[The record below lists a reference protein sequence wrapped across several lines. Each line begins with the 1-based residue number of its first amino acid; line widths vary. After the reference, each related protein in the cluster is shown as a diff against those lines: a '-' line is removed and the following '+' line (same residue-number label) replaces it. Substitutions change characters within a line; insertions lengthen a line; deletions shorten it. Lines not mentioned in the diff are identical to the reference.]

1 MTLFDLYQPR
11 LSVIATK
18 YAEMMTASNLQK
30 YWQNIFKI
38 PVLQNIKIVGNMKN
52 TSEKWGLLIK
62 AIRENV

>member
-18 YAEMMTASNLQK
+18 YAEMMTAS
-30 YWQNIFKI
+30 YNIFKI
-38 PVLQNIKIVGNMKN
+38 PILQDIQIMGNMKN

-62 AIRENV
+62 SIRENV